1 MRIKN
6 RLIVGDEKNTI
17 LLYGEIG
24 EVISATDIK
33 AEILQAESNGKTIE
47 MRINSLGGDVYSGL
61 AIIEAIRQSNA
72 DIRMFIDGVAASMA
86 SVIAMCGRH
95 IEMGRYSRLMLHAVS
110 AGCYGNTNEM
120 LQCIQEM
127 KKTENLLCEIIS
139 RKCNKTAEEIKSKY
153 FDGEDHWLSAKEAL
167 GIGLID
173 GIFDMEKIQ
182 EPTTE
187 NIYNIT
193 NKRKGVNLKDDYRV
207 FKLHLSRIL
216 SLDGHSDETEIL
228 NAINRLKTGKNGVLP
243 SMIDNAVKKG
253 WISQK
258 DKDAYIS
265 LLRNDTKAFLA
276 KYEVLKNE
284 DAANVIEL
292 ISEAQNKGIIL
303 ACETD
308 VYKSIGD
315 EMGANVLCDI
325 LRMKPRP
332 KRAARYLNLDFSD
345 RSEWTYD
352 DWRNFDPKGLAEN
365 PELYRLLKNKRTG
378 KTMEARS
385 LDWYR
390 KNNPEYLEQH
400 PDYYK
405 SLINKEYNKQ

>member
-139 RKCNKTAEEIKSKY
+139 RKCNKTAEEIKSKPV
-153 FDGEDHWLSAKEAL
+153 G
-167 GIGLID
+167 GI
-173 GIFDMEKIQ
+173 K
-182 EPTTE
+182 
-187 NIYNIT
+187 
-193 NKRKGVNLKDDYRV
+193 
-207 FKLHLSRIL
+207 
-216 SLDGHSDETEIL
+216 
-228 NAINRLKTGKNGVLP
+228 
-243 SMIDNAVKKG
+243 
-253 WISQK
+253 
-258 DKDAYIS
+258 
-265 LLRNDTKAFLA
+265 
-276 KYEVLKNE
+276 
-284 DAANVIEL
+284 
-292 ISEAQNKGIIL
+292 
-303 ACETD
+303 
-308 VYKSIGD
+308 
-315 EMGANVLCDI
+315 
-325 LRMKPRP
+325 
-332 KRAARYLNLDFSD
+332 
-345 RSEWTYD
+345 
-352 DWRNFDPKGLAEN
+352 
-365 PELYRLLKNKRTG
+365 
-378 KTMEARS
+378 
-385 LDWYR
+385 
-390 KNNPEYLEQH
+390 
-400 PDYYK
+400 
-405 SLINKEYNKQ
+405 